1 MIVATACASAC
12 AVLLL
17 DFTGAVLN
25 GPDVTA
31 AVPPSDPESEIGI
44 ALATSDLRKADPPP
58 LRLETLH
65 DLNETGLTTACS
77 EGAIVGSEKDRCWKR

>member
-1 MIVATACASAC
+1 MNRKDSNAC

-25 GPDVTA
+25 GPAVTA

-77 EGAIVGSEKDRCWKR
+77 EGAIVGFEKDRCWKR